1 MPVEDNML
9 PHLNL
14 SETNDNFINILSK
27 YHIFDRTGR
36 KEDEQRKIF
45 LKSGVISHAKGSA
58 YVELGDTKVR
68 MAGGQKKVEKIR

>member
-27 YHIFDRTGR
+27 YHIFGRTGR

-68 MAGGQKKVEKIR
+68 MVGRQKKLKR